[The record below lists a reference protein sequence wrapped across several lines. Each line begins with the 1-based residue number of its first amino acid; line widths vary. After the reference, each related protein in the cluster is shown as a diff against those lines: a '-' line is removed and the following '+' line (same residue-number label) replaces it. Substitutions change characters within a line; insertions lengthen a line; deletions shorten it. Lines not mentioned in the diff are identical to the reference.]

1 MGKSVDRAGPT
12 RPSEASAQDA
22 RGRILDA
29 AQDLFAKH
37 GFDATPTARIA
48 AVAHVPKGLLFY
60 YFPKKIDILLTL
72 LSERL
77 PLYPLCA
84 AADVAR
90 PGDLAGS
97 LLRLARRLELGE
109 HRSAVLRTI
118 IHREASTHP
127 EVRDRVSA
135 LRDHL
140 LDLTGEVIDAASP
153 RSVDARRRRN
163 AAEAYVGV
171 MIAEANLR
179 QLGAPTFDLA
189 GAAEIIADGLLA
201 TGPDMRGPGR

>member
-1 MGKSVDRAGPT
+1 MGRSVDSAGSA
-12 RPSEASAQDA
+12 RPAGTPDQDA
-22 RGRILDA
+22 RERILDA
-29 AQDLFAKH
+29 AQELFARH

-48 AVAHVPKGLLFY
+48 AVAQVPKGLLFY
-60 YFPKKIDILLTL
+60 YFPKKIDVLLTL

-77 PLYPLCA
+77 PLYPLCE

-97 LLRLARRLELGE
+97 LLRLAQRLKLGE
-109 HRSAVLRTI
+109 HQSTVLRTI
-118 IHREASTHP
+118 IHREAGTHP

-135 LRDHL
+135 LREHL
-140 LDLTGEVIDAASP
+140 LELTGDVLDAASP
-153 RSVDARRRRN
+153 RSLDARRRRN

-189 GAAEIIADGLLA
+189 GAADIIAAGLLSSA
-201 TGPDMRGPGR
+201 KQREPGH